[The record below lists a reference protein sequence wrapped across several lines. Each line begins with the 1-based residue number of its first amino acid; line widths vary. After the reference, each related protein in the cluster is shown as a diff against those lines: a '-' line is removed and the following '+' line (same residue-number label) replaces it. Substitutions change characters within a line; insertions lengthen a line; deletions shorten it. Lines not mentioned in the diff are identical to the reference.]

1 MTYIEKLQKLNDYE
15 WLLPKSARKE
25 MKVAGKL
32 IANQSIKDAME
43 DGTIE
48 QLSNVCCLPGV
59 VEPVVAL
66 PDAHFG
72 Y

>member
-1 MTYIEKLQKLNDYE
+1 MKNKLQKINNYE
-15 WLLPKSARKE
+15 WLLPKTARKE

-32 IANQSIKDAME
+32 IANQAIYGSMG

-59 VEPVVAL
+59 IEPVCAL
-66 PDAHFG
+66 SDAHFG